1 MDILGSFPMHGEV
14 EWIPTEAGGRKR
26 PHPGPTYAT
35 VGWRECIG
43 PEKGL
48 ASFVLQGFAP
58 TWERSQA
65 DGRWL
70 FNQTDP
76 VFVISPPEV
85 VVVAEG
91 LRPVARFYV
100 DLVDS
105 PEQAWARIEAWLRD
119 ALRGVPVAESAHA
132 MAVEYLDH
140 NELGL
145 AFEEIVEALAKQG
158 EPVGPRERRLLGNA
172 AVDMNLTDN
181 SSWKRLRRA
190 RDD

>member
-14 EWIPTEAGGRKR
+14 EWIPTEAGGRKW

-35 VGWRECIG
+35 VGWRERIG
-43 PEKGL
+43 PETGL
-48 ASFVLQGFAP
+48 ASFVLRGFAP
-58 TWERSQA
+58 TWQRSRA

-70 FNQTDP
+70 FNQADA
-76 VFVISPPEV
+76 VFVVSPPEV
-85 VVVAEG
+85 VIVAEG

-100 DLVDS
+100 DDVDGR
-105 PEQAWARIEAWLRD
+105 EETWARIEAWLREVLD
-119 ALRGVPVAESAHA
+119 GVRLPESARA

-145 AFEEIVEALAKQG
+145 AFEGIVEALAERG
-158 EPVGPRERRLLGNA
+158 RPIGPRERRLLGDA

-181 SSWKRLRRA
+181 ADWKRVRQV
-190 RDD
+190 RDS